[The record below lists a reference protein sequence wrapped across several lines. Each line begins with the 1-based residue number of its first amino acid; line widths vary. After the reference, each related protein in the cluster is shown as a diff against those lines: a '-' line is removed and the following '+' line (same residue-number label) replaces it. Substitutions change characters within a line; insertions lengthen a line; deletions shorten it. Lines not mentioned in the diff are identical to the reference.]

1 MVSQNEA
8 SLLPEIKNDA
18 KNDDLLP
25 VPVID
30 TKINKRLNAY
40 KSRVKQRVQVFIE
53 ALEKANIELA
63 NEPTH
68 HTLECAI

>member
-25 VPVID
+25 VTD

>member
-1 MVSQNEA
+1 MNISTYVNA
-8 SLLPEIKNDA
+8 D
-18 KNDDLLP
+18 
-25 VPVID
+25 
-30 TKINKRLNAY
+30 KRLNAY